1 MDYAISNWVL
11 NTFGDSKFFAGVSSV
26 LTFFG
31 GTWAVTLF
39 LAILVYFKKTRNVG
53 ICCTL
58 AVLMSLLINN
68 VILKNIARRARPFE
82 EYEEMKRI
90 CELAK
95 YALPTGFSMASGH
108 ASATMAAAVS
118 VFMFSKKWGSVAMSA
133 SIVVGLTRVA
143 LLVHYMTD
151 VLVGWAIGAGLAIG
165 VYYLFRYVYKKIQ
178 IKIQEKRGKYEEIDF
193 SIDKQA

>member
-11 NTFGDSKFFAGVSSV
+11 NTFGGSKFFAVLSSI
-26 LTFFG
+26 LTFWG
-31 GTWAVTLF
+31 STWAVTLV
-39 LAILVYFKKTRNVG
+39 LAILVYCKKSRNVG

-68 VILKNIARRARPFE
+68 VILKNIVQRPRPFE
-82 EYEEMKRI
+82 EYEAMYRI
-90 CELAK
+90 CELAN
-95 YALPTGFSMASGH
+95 YAPPTGYSMASGH
-108 ASATMAAAVS
+108 ASATMAVAVAL
-118 VFMFSKKWGSVAMSA
+118 FMFSKKWGAVAISA

-151 VLVGWAIGAGLAIG
+151 VLVGWAIGAALAIG

-178 IKIQEKRGKYEEIDF
+178 IKIQEKRGNYEKIDF
-193 SIDKQA
+193 SIDK